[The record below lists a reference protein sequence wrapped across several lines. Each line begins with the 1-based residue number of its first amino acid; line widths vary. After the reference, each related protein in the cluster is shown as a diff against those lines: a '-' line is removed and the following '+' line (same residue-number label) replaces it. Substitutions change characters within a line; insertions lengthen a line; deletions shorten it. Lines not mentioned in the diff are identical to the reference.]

1 MRTSR
6 PARPLSQTRIAQAVL
21 MSFCAMFAGCSHPAP
36 VTPASTKAVA
46 PGPQSAPPPAAI
58 ANPLLGAWVAAEP
71 GESSVNGPKITLD
84 FDDHGGLVETMS
96 AGGESVVLKSKYT
109 THGNN
114 LTERFVSLTGLDAQ
128 VPAADRVK
136 TFQFKVTGDTLSLT
150 RTPANNVMVFT
161 RVIQPDKIH

>member
-1 MRTSR
+1 
-6 PARPLSQTRIAQAVL
+6 
-21 MSFCAMFAGCSHPAP
+21 MSVYALIAGCSHPAQ
-36 VTPASTKAVA
+36 VIPASTKAVA
-46 PGPQSAPPPAAI
+46 PGPQSAPTPAAI

-84 FDDHGGLVETMS
+84 FDDHGGLIETMS

-161 RVIQPDKIH
+161 RVIEPDKIH